1 MWVRDRGEGIAPQ
14 DIERVRGRFVRGV
27 GAERVSGSGLGL
39 SIVES
44 IARAHGGRLDIESTL
59 GEGSTFTLVIPVRP
73 GGADSGVTP

>member
-1 MWVRDRGEGIAPQ
+1 M
-14 DIERVRGRFVRGV
+14 
-27 GAERVSGSGLGL
+27 SGSGLGL

-44 IARAHGGRLDIESTL
+44 IARAHDGRLDIESTL